1 MPHLHLSSL
10 VTKKKIETGVI
21 FFHST
26 SRLCTYPYLA
36 HLLYI
41 IKCVPHCPVHT
52 PPSAPPPT
60 AHLSIPPQ
68 HPIRRTSRQERQ
80 ARQQNT
86 PRLSMRPTSCR
97 PRAATGV
104 INGAPTTRRHQ
115 DNPAGRNHRRTQH
128 APRRPP
134 TSTTCGQPPRRHQT
148 KRRGAIYDARRPAG
162 RNHRRTQHLAA
173 AHPTPATARAADIL
187 PPTGGSGRHKW
198 RPYDTQMP
206 REPGR
211 AKPQTNPTCPR
222 RPAQHPRLSMRPT
235 SCRLRAA
242 AGVINGAPTTRKC
255 QENPAGRNRRRT

>member
-68 HPIRRTSRQERQ
+68 HPIRRTPRQQERTPRQERQ

-86 PRLSMRPTSCR
+86 PRRLTQHP
-97 PRAATGV
+97 PPAANHPIATTPNV
-104 INGAPTTRRHQ
+104 GAPFMTPVARQGETTGEPNTLATTRL
-115 DNPAGRNHRRTQH
+115 
-128 APRRPP
+128 
-134 TSTTCGQPPRRHQT
+134 TSTTCGQPPHRHHT
-148 KRRGAIYDARRPAG
+148 KRRGAIYDARRPTG
-162 RNHRRTQHLAA
+162 RNHRRTQHARDDTPNTRDCPCGRHLAA
-173 AHPTPATARAADIL
+173 CGRQRA
-187 PPTGGSGRHKW
+187 S
-198 RPYDTQMP
+198 
-206 REPGR
+206 
-211 AKPQTNPTCPR
+211 
-222 RPAQHPRLSMRPT
+222 
-235 SCRLRAA
+235 
-242 AGVINGAPTTRKC
+242 
-255 QENPAGRNRRRT
+255 

>member
-68 HPIRRTSRQERQ
+68 HPIRRTPRQERQTPRQERQ
-80 ARQQNT
+80 ALQQNT
-86 PRLSMRPTSCR
+86 P
-97 PRAATGV
+97 AA
-104 INGAPTTRRHQ
+104 AR
-115 DNPAGRNHRRTQH
+115 
-128 APRRPP
+128 P
-134 TSTTCGQPPRRHQT
+134 TSTTCGQPPHRHHT

-162 RNHRRTQHLAA
+162 RNHRRTQHARDGPPNIRGGPPNTRGDTPNTRDCPCGRHLAA
-173 AHPTPATARAADIL
+173 YGRQRA
-187 PPTGGSGRHKW
+187 S
-198 RPYDTQMP
+198 
-206 REPGR
+206 
-211 AKPQTNPTCPR
+211 
-222 RPAQHPRLSMRPT
+222 
-235 SCRLRAA
+235 
-242 AGVINGAPTTRKC
+242 
-255 QENPAGRNRRRT
+255 

>member
-52 PPSAPPPT
+52 PPSTPPPT

-86 PRLSMRPTSCR
+86 P
-97 PRAATGV
+97 AA
-104 INGAPTTRRHQ
+104 AH
-115 DNPAGRNHRRTQH
+115 
-128 APRRPP
+128 P
-134 TSTTCGQPPRRHQT
+134 TSTTCGQPSVATTPNV
-148 KRRGAIYDARRPAG
+148 GAPFMTPVARQGETTGGP
-162 RNHRRTQHLAA
+162 N
-173 AHPTPATARAADIL
+173 TPATTRPTSTTCGQPSVTTTPNVGAPFMTPVARQGET
-187 PPTGGSGRHKW
+187 TG
-198 RPYDTQMP
+198 
-206 REPGR
+206 EPN
-211 AKPQTNPTCPR
+211 TSR
-222 RPAQHPRLSMRPT
+222 RPAQHP
-235 SCRLRAA
+235 
-242 AGVINGAPTTRKC
+242 
-255 QENPAGRNRRRT
+255 

>member
-60 AHLSIPPQ
+60 VHLSIPPQ
-68 HPIRRTSRQERQ
+68 HPIRRTPRQQERTSRQERQ

-97 PRAATGV
+97 LRAAAGVINGASTTRKCQDNPAGRNHRRMTTRPRRHAQHPRLSMRPTSCRPRAATGV
-104 INGAPTTRRHQ
+104 INGAPTTHRHQ
-115 DNPAGRNHRRTQH
+115 DNPTGRNHRRTQH
-128 APRRPP
+128 A
-134 TSTTCGQPPRRHQT
+134 S
-148 KRRGAIYDARRPAG
+148 RRPA
-162 RNHRRTQHLAA
+162 
-173 AHPTPATARAADIL
+173 
-187 PPTGGSGRHKW
+187 
-198 RPYDTQMP
+198 
-206 REPGR
+206 
-211 AKPQTNPTCPR
+211 
-222 RPAQHPRLSMRPT
+222 
-235 SCRLRAA
+235 
-242 AGVINGAPTTRKC
+242 
-255 QENPAGRNRRRT
+255 